1 MLLQSKKK
9 PLLTCDVLHSLPG
22 RIRIGCR
29 ALLHLAAHRQDL
41 EDRLTSDFAISK
53 ATVSP
58 LSENVLI
65 FFDNK
70 KTNAKEILEITE
82 NMIAAYS

>member
-22 RIRIGCR
+22 RIRIGSR
-29 ALLHLAAHRQDL
+29 ALLHLGAHRQEL
-41 EDRLTSDFAISK
+41 EDRLESDFAISK

-65 FFDNK
+65 FFITRRQRPK
-70 KTNAKEILEITE
+70 KSSRSPKT
-82 NMIAAYS
+82 